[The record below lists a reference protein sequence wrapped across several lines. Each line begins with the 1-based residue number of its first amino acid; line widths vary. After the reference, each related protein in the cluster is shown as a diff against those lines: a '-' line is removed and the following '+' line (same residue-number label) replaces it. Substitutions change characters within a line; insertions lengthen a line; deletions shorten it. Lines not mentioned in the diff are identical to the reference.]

1 MTISATMPMTSN
13 SEKPMSNIARDEKGA
28 RAGASAG
35 PAAASGLLLGLA
47 AHLAFHG
54 LARHLRGGR
63 GSRFVGAF
71 AHPILGAA
79 HRAAALGADRAQ
91 LLRAKD
97 QHHAHQNAQPG

>member
-13 SEKPMSNIARDEKGA
+13 SEKPMSNIARDKKGA
-28 RAGASAG
+28 RAGASGG

-63 GSRFVGAF
+63 VRRLVGAF
-71 AHPILGAA
+71 SRPILDAGHCAA
-79 HRAAALGADRAQ
+79 EVGADVAQ
-91 LLRAKD
+91 LLRAD
-97 QHHAHQNAQPG
+97 IHHP